1 MSVENDL
8 PGFAT
13 RLSEQVAKVV
23 VGMEEETKLCLI
35 AAMTQGHVLIEGVPG
50 TGKTLFSQTFA
61 RSIGLG
67 MKRLQCTPDL
77 LPGDV
82 LGANV
87 FDFGSQSFHLVKG
100 PIFTE
105 CLLADEINRT
115 PPKTQ
120 AALLEAMQE
129 RAVTIDGITHALS
142 EAFMVIATQNPIEHE
157 GTYPLPEAQLDR
169 FLFKLVTTY
178 PGEQAEAAAVM
189 LHGASADMPDLDALG
204 VTPLVDA
211 QALASLRRV
220 AGSVRLEPSIAEYAV
235 SLAVATRRHPGIRLG
250 LSTRAAT
257 VLAASARARA
267 ALEGRAFVIP
277 DDVKALFIPACA
289 HRVLPTATVEMEGIG
304 VQALLTELLE
314 QVPAPR

>member
-8 PGFAT
+8 PGFAAS
-13 RLSEQVAKVV
+13 LSEQVGKVV
-23 VGMEEETKLCLI
+23 VGMEAETRLCLI
-35 AAMTQGHVLIEGVPG
+35 ASMTQGHVLIEGVPG

-61 RSIGLG
+61 RLIGLG

-87 FDFGSQSFHLVKG
+87 FDFGTQSFHLVKG

-120 AALLEAMQE
+120 ASLLEAMQE
-129 RAVTIDGITHALS
+129 RAVTIDGVTHALS
-142 EAFMVIATQNPIEHE
+142 DAFMVIATQNPIEHE

-169 FLFKLVTTY
+169 FLFKLTTSY
-178 PGEQAEAAAVM
+178 PNEAAEAQAVM

-204 VTPLVDA
+204 VPSLIDA
-211 QALASLRRV
+211 TGLASLRR
-220 AGSVRLEPSIAEYAV
+220 AIESVRLESSIADYAV

-257 VLAASARARA
+257 VLVAGARAKA
-267 ALEGRAFVIP
+267 ALEGRSFVIP
-277 DDVKALFIPACA
+277 DDIKALFISTSA

-304 VQALLTELLE
+304 VQALLSELLE